1 MARKVTF
8 NTDSS
13 LGQFITKLNLE
24 ADYVGDLDTL
34 HNNILNG
41 TTFSSTTVNIPGIK
55 DSNYTVHGVSLKNA
69 LNWIESGHS
78 TVSTSLTSGTGNI
91 IIDEIVGESAGINVI
106 QTGTLLT
113 DSDVLILDSATFV
126 RTSGLVLDFDSGSI
140 DSARIDNLSGSFV
153 TFDSGSGE
161 PEGGATPYWPGQGN
175 FNILRFD
182 SAYITSSNYRNIS
195 GDSAVY
201 TTGIISQLT
210 IDSAQLLSDGS
221 SYIADKIT
229 VNSVTTNVLNFDGK
243 ALDEFT
249 VMRITDNTGT
259 IQLAGYL
266 ASTDNDSAIA

>member
-55 DSNYTVHGVSLKNA
+55 DSNYTIHGVSLKNA

-78 TVSTSLTSGTGNI
+78 VVSAALTSGTGVVTINN
-91 IIDEIVGESAGINVI
+91 IVGESASVNVI
-106 QTGTLLT
+106 HTGTLIT

-140 DSARIDNLSGSFV
+140 DSARIDNLSGSFLL
-153 TFDSGSGE
+153 FDSGSGE
-161 PEGGATPYWPGQGN
+161 PHGGSTPYWPGQGN

-182 SAYITSSNYRNIS
+182 SAYINSSNYKNIS

-201 TTGIISQLT
+201 PTGVISQLT
-210 IDSAQLLSDGS
+210 IDSAQLLSDDNL
-221 SYIADKIT
+221 YITDRIT
-229 VNSVTTNVLNFDGK
+229 VNNVTTDVLNFDGK

-249 VMRITDNTGT
+249 VIRITDNTGT
-259 IQLAGYL
+259 IQLGGYL